1 MFPTISF
8 VPILEVCAIIVW
20 TLLFGHVCPVSS
32 AEAPSWPEKTHYR
45 YYQVDGRNIFFREA
59 GDPSKPTI
67 VLLHGFPSSSHT
79 YRELIPLLSGRYHV
93 IAPDYL
99 GSGFSDHPDPNQT
112 AYSFDLL
119 ARYVSG
125 LIESKGIM
133 RYAIYMQD
141 FGAPVGY
148 RVMLQQPERL
158 DALIV
163 QNANAYLE
171 GLTETRRAFFRNAH
185 QDRSPENISLLYA
198 LVERGTIINKQYL
211 RDVKGKETAMSPDS
225 WTHDLAFLQ
234 SENDKTIQVRLFQ
247 DYYNNILSYSAW
259 QAFLRSRQPP
269 TLILWGK
276 NDPAFIVDGAM
287 AYLKDLPKAE
297 LHLLDAGHFAL
308 EEKPVEIAQYILT
321 FLEKVWR
328 K

>member
-1 MFPTISF
+1 
-8 VPILEVCAIIVW
+8 
-20 TLLFGHVCPVSS
+20 
-32 AEAPSWPEKTHYR
+32 
-45 YYQVDGRNIFFREA
+45 
-59 GDPSKPTI
+59 
-67 VLLHGFPSSSHT
+67 
-79 YRELIPLLSGRYHV
+79 
-93 IAPDYL
+93 
-99 GSGFSDHPDPNQT
+99 
-112 AYSFDLL
+112 
-119 ARYVSG
+119 
-125 LIESKGIM
+125 
-133 RYAIYMQD
+133 
-141 FGAPVGY
+141 
-148 RVMLQQPERL
+148 
-158 DALIV
+158 
-163 QNANAYLE
+163 
-171 GLTETRRAFFRNAH
+171 
-185 QDRSPENISLLYA
+185 
-198 LVERGTIINKQYL
+198 
-211 RDVKGKETAMSPDS
+211 MSPDS